1 MITYYNY
8 VIKSLKDNQ
17 LYIGY
22 TTNLE
27 KRMKDRKNGQV
38 ISTQYRRPFMLV
50 YYEVSF
56 NLASAI
62 HREKYLKTTY
72 GHRYL
77 KNRLSGD
84 AKGLSI

>member
-1 MITYYNY
+1 MLKERQPALCNKPIINMITYYNY

-38 ISTQYRRPFMLV
+38 IST
-50 YYEVSF
+50 
-56 NLASAI
+56 
-62 HREKYLKTTY
+62 
-72 GHRYL
+72 
-77 KNRLSGD
+77 
-84 AKGLSI
+84 